1 MLFTTLKGNIV
12 PLNLKPYKINWKSA
26 SLSQFQTN
34 IKKFLEKNYKHL
46 DWYEEVPL
54 VGAEV
59 SRLRWDFLCVFE
71 DLWGRM
77 QKLFFEIQGQQ
88 HFKMN
93 GKFHRD
99 IKDFENQVIRD
110 ELKALFAEK
119 NSNYPVIEF
128 FEGDPLPTIKS
139 FEKDFGVILPR
150 K

>member
-1 MLFTTLKGNIV
+1 MLFTTLKGNSV
-12 PLNLKPYKINWKSA
+12 PLNLKPYKINWKAA
-26 SLSQFQTN
+26 SLSKFQTN
-34 IKKFLEKNYKHL
+34 IKNFFGKYFKHL

-54 VGAEV
+54 VGADV

-71 DLWGRM
+71 DDFGRK
-77 QKLFFEIQGQQ
+77 QKVFIEIQGQQ

-110 ELKALFAEK
+110 EIKSLFAAK
-119 NSNYPVIEF
+119 NSLYPVMEF

-139 FEKDFGVILPR
+139 FEEEFGKILPR